1 MLLLVIK
8 IFLLYVLI
16 NFLLSVIA
24 ILMIIIC
31 IAMFTLLER
40 KTLASIQRRSGPN
53 MVGFWGLLQPFADAL
68 KSITKE
74 INIPFGCD
82 YYYFI
87 FSPILTLVLSLMP
100 WSVIPL
106 SSFYVFS
113 NINYGVLFILLIS
126 SLNVYGIVLAGWS
139 SNSKY
144 ALLGAMRSA
153 AQMISYEIPL
163 SLTIVPVIMLS
174 ESMNL
179 TQIVLAQKHI
189 CWFIFPLLPCFI
201 VFIVC
206 AFAETNRT
214 PFDLPEAEA
223 EIVAGYNVEYSSIF
237 FAMFFLA
244 EYGNIMVICSFG
256 VTLFL
261 GGWLLPDFLT
271 PTFSNVDPLSL
282 SILVELLEI
291 LVFCIKLVFFIIFF
305 IFVRAVLPRYRYDQL
320 MDINWKVFLPFM
332 LVFVMFS
339 SFIFV
344 FICSF
349 SL

>member
-1 MLLLVIK
+1 MLLIAYILMWYFL
-8 IFLLYVLI
+8 IFFI
-16 NFLLSVIA
+16 LSVMV

-31 IAMFTLLER
+31 IALFTLLER
-40 KTLASIQRRSGPN
+40 KVLAAIQRRSGPN
-53 MVGFWGLLQPFADAL
+53 IVGIWGFLQPFADAL

-100 WSVIPL
+100 WSVIPF

-126 SLNVYGIVLAGWS
+126 SLNVYGIILAGWS

-163 SLTIVPVIMLS
+163 SLTLIPVIMVS

-179 TQIVLAQKHI
+179 TQIVLAQKAV
-189 CWFIFPLLPCFI
+189 WFALPFLPCFI
-201 VFIVC
+201 VFAIC
-206 AFAETNRT
+206 ALAETNRT

-244 EYGNIMVICSFG
+244 EYGNIMSICSFG
-256 VTLFL
+256 VSLFL
-261 GGWLLPDFLT
+261 GGWLLPGFLT
-271 PTFSNVDPLSL
+271 PSFQFD
-282 SILVELLEI
+282 IYIEI
-291 LVFCIKLVFFIIFF
+291 FETLVFAIKVIFFMFFF
-305 IFVRAVLPRYRYDQL
+305 IFIRAVLPRYRYDQL
-320 MDINWKVFLPFM
+320 MDMNWKVFLPFM
-332 LVFVMFS
+332 LAFIMFS
-339 SFIFV
+339 ALVFV
-344 FICSF
+344 FIVS
-349 SL
+349 STL

>member
-1 MLLLVIK
+1 MLLLLYILMWF
-8 IFLLYVLI
+8 FLVY
-16 NFLLSVIA
+16 FLLSVTA
-24 ILMIIIC
+24 ILLIIIC
-31 IAMFTLLER
+31 IALFTLLER
-40 KTLASIQRRSGPN
+40 KVLAAIQRRSGPN
-53 MVGFWGLLQPFADAL
+53 TVGFWGFLQPFADAL

-100 WSVIPL
+100 WSVIPF
-106 SSFYVFS
+106 SSFYVFA
-113 NINYGVLFILLIS
+113 NVNYGVLFILLVS
-126 SLNVYGIVLAGWS
+126 SLNVYGIILAGWS

-163 SLTIVPVIMLS
+163 SLTIIPVIMVS

-179 TQIVLAQKHI
+179 SQIVLAQKSI
-189 CWFIFPLLPCFI
+189 WFVFPFLPCAIIFI
-201 VFIVC
+201 IC
-206 AFAETNRT
+206 ALAETNRT

-244 EYGNIMVICSFG
+244 EYGNIMSICSFG
-256 VTLFL
+256 VCLFW
-261 GGWLLPDFLT
+261 GGWLLPDFLV
-271 PTFSNVDPLSL
+271 PAFQSDLNLEVFETFVFSFK
-282 SILVELLEI
+282 IL
-291 LVFCIKLVFFIIFF
+291 FFMFFF

-320 MDINWKVFLPFM
+320 MDINWKVFLPFFI
-332 LVFVMFS
+332 VFCYV
-339 SFIFV
+339 
-344 FICSF
+344 
-349 SL
+349 